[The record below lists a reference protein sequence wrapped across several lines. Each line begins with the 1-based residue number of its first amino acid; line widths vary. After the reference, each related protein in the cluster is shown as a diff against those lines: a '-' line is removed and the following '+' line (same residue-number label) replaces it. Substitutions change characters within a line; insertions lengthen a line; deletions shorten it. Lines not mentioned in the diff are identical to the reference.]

1 MRPAPPEHTPASA
14 TAGPD
19 QTTGDPALA
28 DPTPDAAFADTQGVV
43 LQHIPYFVTPP
54 DQMDQMLVVVAG
66 FLLAVVVGIGLIY
79 FNLHALPERMAHR
92 ASHTQFQLVGIM
104 ALLALFTHNSVF
116 WVGALL
122 LAALNVPDF
131 LSPLNKIADALTS
144 AAARLDPKG
153 KRPRPPRPPGRP
165 RPRRRSLPPRG
176 LRPSRS
182 RTPPRSPLPRG
193 RTAMFELMF
202 CSSVTILPDYLFRRY
217 VQGKRFG
224 REITLFSVWYEL
236 RWGLTLCVLLT
247 VSLITLVF
255 YFHPSSTNVTSMF
268 RTVTILPERIG
279 RVSEVYVDR
288 RPRAAGWP
296 SSTPTRSWRRPR
308 SRPPRP
314 SSTPPTAT

>member
-1 MRPAPPEHTPASA
+1 M
-14 TAGPD
+14 
-19 QTTGDPALA
+19 A

-153 KRPRPPRPPGRP
+153 QAPEAPETAAPAWSAAPTASEPAA
-165 RPRRRSLPPRG
+165 
-176 LRPSRS
+176 SRA
-182 RTPPRSPLPRG
+182 PAQP
-193 RTAMFELMF
+193 E
-202 CSSVTILPDYLFRRY
+202 PD
-217 VQGKRFG
+217 
-224 REITLFSVWYEL
+224 
-236 RWGLTLCVLLT
+236 
-247 VSLITLVF
+247 
-255 YFHPSSTNVTSMF
+255 
-268 RTVTILPERIG
+268 
-279 RVSEVYVDR
+279 
-288 RPRAAGWP
+288 AAAI
-296 SSTPTRSWRRPR
+296 STPAREDRNV
-308 SRPPRP
+308 
-314 SSTPPTAT
+314 